1 MNPQWNTPPDGDF
14 ASYVE
19 RLTAQAALP
28 RSENQN
34 GEHGLDVGMTPS
46 SEPHNAIADAASAA
60 RRSAQSNGEVRP
72 AAGSGDVVRKMI
84 KVLGIVWVLILLVL
98 LSLDVPLGVVAV
110 VFAIGLWLAHKLRRL
125 ALPPGMEN
133 WKQWVEAAAR
143 KQQEHQQQKR
153 RGK

>member
-28 RSENQN
+28 GRENQS

-46 SEPHNAIADAASAA
+46 SEPHSAVADAASAA
-60 RRSAQSNGEVRP
+60 RRSAQSNGEMRP
-72 AAGSGDVVRKMI
+72 AAGSGDVMRKMI
-84 KVLGIVWVLILLVL
+84 KALAIVWVLILLVL
-98 LSLDVPLGVVAV
+98 LALDVPLAIVAV
-110 VFAIGLWLAHKLRRL
+110 VFAFGLWLAHKLRRL

-143 KQQEHQQQKR
+143 KQQEHQQQR

>member
-28 RSENQN
+28 RREPQN

-46 SEPHNAIADAASAA
+46 SEPHGAVADAASAA
-60 RRSAQSNGEVRP
+60 RRSVQSNGEVLAPQRS
-72 AAGSGDVVRKMI
+72 AGAGAGLI
-84 KVLGIVWVLILLVL
+84 KVLAIVWFLALIVL
-98 LSLDVPLGVVAV
+98 LAVDVPFVIVAA
-110 VFAIGLWLAHKLRRL
+110 VFAGGLWLAHKLRRWL
-125 ALPPGMEN
+125 LPPGFEN
-133 WKQWVEAAAR
+133 WKQWVEDAAR
-143 KQQEHQQQKR
+143 KQQELQKR

>member
-28 RSENQN
+28 GRENQN

-46 SEPHNAIADAASAA
+46 SEPHGAVADAASAA

-72 AAGSGDVVRKMI
+72 AAGSGDVMRKMI
-84 KVLGIVWVLILLVL
+84 KALAIVWVLILLVL
-98 LSLDVPLGVVAV
+98 LALDVPLGIVAV
-110 VFAIGLWLAHKLRRL
+110 VFAFGLWLAHKLRRL

-143 KQQEHQQQKR
+143 KQQEHHQQR